1 MIQPDEL
8 RIGNWVSCHVSAD
21 APVRVLAISLNKV
34 YFDLDNEIIDLDV
47 IDMFGN
53 VNLCSWEVYP
63 IPLTLEVLEK
73 CGFEVSNI
81 GNHIFYKN
89 GVIIF
94 FENGKWGISCDSRC
108 SLNYLHQLQNLYFA
122 LTGKELNYTP

>member
-1 MIQPDEL
+1 MIQANEL
-8 RIGNWVSCHVSAD
+8 RIGNWFIVNWSNEKRKAD
-21 APVRVLAISLNKV
+21 WMDIRDIS
-34 YFDLDNEIIDLDV
+34 EGIIE
-47 IDMFGN
+47 GGT
-53 VNLCSWEVYP
+53 SP

-122 LTGKELNYTP
+122 LTGEELNYTP